1 MGYSS
6 SAALFVSSDGH
17 SLQDK
22 IGIIPVTQTIFTNFN
37 MSLALIT
44 LIIITIINP
53 LMRPT
58 RKIEIKEINTNI
70 FNINQKKT
78 DSLSIKSK
86 NRTLAQILENN
97 RLISTFLWYILII
110 FLFFIFF

>member
-6 SAALFVSSDGH
+6 SAALFVSSEGH

-22 IGIIPVTQTIFTNFN
+22 IGIIPVTETIFTNFN
-37 MSLALIT
+37 MFLALLT

-58 RKIEIKEINTNI
+58 KTEIKEIDTTI
-70 FNINQKKT
+70 FNINKKKT
-78 DSLSIKSK
+78 DSLSINQKD
-86 NRTLAQILENN
+86 RTLAQIIENN
-97 RLISTFLWYILII
+97 RLISVFTGIS
-110 FLFFIFF
+110 LFFYFLYFL